1 MAFTKTFKTE
11 SCIILEKHKGDNG
24 LPNQTRYDKKRSD
37 QRKKVG
43 GTKVQKARKMANSV
57 QHEKQQ
63 ANEKDYI
70 MEPKKKEGNEK
81 GDLWNGEET
90 GRKWKRVK

>member
-1 MAFTKTFKTE
+1 M
-11 SCIILEKHKGDNG
+11 
-24 LPNQTRYDKKRSD
+24 
-37 QRKKVG
+37 G

-90 GRKWKRVK
+90 GRKWKGVK